1 MHKQDVNDAGQYA
14 KRLSSAGHQVNL
26 AGAVKL
32 WPTPKASRDGTSEK
46 TLAMVREGR
55 AELSLDRAV
64 KMWPTPVATDATK
77 CPSESLSRAVRP
89 DLVFSYWPTPAARDC
104 KEANSDKH
112 LAKDRGHPDQLPNAV
127 KLAGATGG
135 QLSPIF
141 VEWLMGFPSGW
152 TDCED

>member
-1 MHKQDVNDAGQYA
+1 M
-14 KRLSSAGHQVNL
+14 
-26 AGAVKL
+26 
-32 WPTPKASRDGTSEK
+32 WPTPQARDYK
-46 TLAMVREGR
+46 DTLNSKPNQQTHLLDAVR
-55 AELSLDRAV
+55 V

-89 DLVFSYWPTPAARDC
+89 DLVFSYWPTPAARDY

-112 LAKDRGHPDQLPNAV
+112 LAKDRGHHDQLPNAV